1 MGGLRARPGKREART
16 MNDAAANPLLAR
28 WDGPFGL
35 PPFADVRVEHFAPA
49 LDAALADHLRE
60 LRRIADTAEPPTF
73 ANTIVAFDTSGR
85 ALERI
90 APVFF
95 AFTATCTSPALQAVE
110 REYAPRLF
118 AHHAAIRLD
127 ERLFARIDAVH
138 AQREALGLPPE
149 ARRLLERTWLDFVHA
164 GARLSPDARRRIGE
178 IEERLAAISTQFR
191 QNLLGDEAAWLLV
204 LRDEADLAG
213 LPPDVRTAAREAAR
227 ERGLADAWAITLS
240 RSLVMPFLAH
250 SDRRD
255 LRERAFDAWI
265 RRGEH
270 DGPHDNRPLVRE
282 LVALRGELARLHGYA
297 TFAHFALTDRMA
309 GTPAAVADLLH
320 RVWAPACAKAAAERD
335 VLAAAARELGHG
347 VDIAPWD
354 WRYFA
359 EKVRASRYR
368 LDDAEVKPYFELD
381 RMEAAAFDCA
391 RRLFGVEF
399 VRRADLAGWHPD
411 VRVYEVRAR
420 DGATVGLFLA
430 DHFARPGKRSGAWM
444 STLRMQSRAAG
455 DVLPIIGNH
464 NNFAR
469 APAGEPTLLSPDDLR
484 TLFHEFGHGLHGLL
498 SNVTYER
505 LAGTNVLRDFV
516 EMPSQVFEHW
526 AFEPEVL
533 RRHAR
538 HCRTG
543 EPIPEALCARF
554 REARRFDQGFDAVE
568 YTASALVDMAL
579 HAHPDPAHLDL
590 AAFEAA
596 ELARLGMPREIV
608 MRHRLPHFNHLF
620 SGGYAAGYYVYM
632 WAEVLDADAWSA
644 FVEAGDPFDAATAE
658 RLHRFVYSAGATLD
672 PMAAFRAFR
681 GRDPRVEPMLAER
694 GLIG

>member
-1 MGGLRARPGKREART
+1 
-16 MNDAAANPLLAR
+16 MNDALANPLLAR

-35 PPFADVRVEHFAPA
+35 PPFTDIHVEHFAPA

-60 LRRIADTAEPPTF
+60 VRALADAAEPPTF
-73 ANTIVAFDTSGR
+73 ANTIVAFDCSGR

-95 AFTATCTSPALQAVE
+95 TLAATCTTPALQAVE
-110 REYAPRLF
+110 RAYAPRLF
-118 AHHAAIRLD
+118 AHHAAVRLD
-127 ERLFARIDAVH
+127 ERLFARVDAVY
-138 AQREALGLPPE
+138 AQRDALGLAPE
-149 ARRLLERTWLDFVHA
+149 ERRLVERTWLDFVHA
-164 GARLSPDARRRIGE
+164 GARLPADARRRARE
-178 IEERLAAISTQFR
+178 IEERMAAISTQFR
-191 QNLLGDEAAWLLV
+191 QNLLAEEADWQLV

-213 LPPDVRTAAREAAR
+213 LPADVRHAARAAAQT
-227 ERGLADAWAITLS
+227 RGIADAWVITLS
-240 RSLVMPFLAH
+240 RSLVVPFLAH

-255 LRERAFDAWI
+255 LRERAFAAWI
-265 RRGEH
+265 RRGDH
-270 DGPHDNRPLVRE
+270 DGLHDNRPLVRE

-297 TFAHFALTDRMA
+297 TYAEFALTDRMA
-309 GTPAAVADLLH
+309 GTPAAVEALLM

-335 VLAAAARELGHG
+335 ALAAAARDRGHDG
-347 VDIAPWD
+347 EIAPWD
-354 WRYFA
+354 WRYYA

-368 LDDAEVKPYFELD
+368 LDEAEVKPYFALD

-391 RRLFGVEF
+391 RRLFGIEF

-444 STLRMQSRAAG
+444 STLRMQSRAGG

-469 APAGEPTLLSPDDLR
+469 APAGEPTLLSADDLR

-498 SNVTYER
+498 SSVTYER

-516 EMPSQVFEHW
+516 EMPSQLFEHW

-543 EPIPEALCARF
+543 EPIPEALSARF

-568 YTASALVDMAL
+568 YTASALVDLAL

-596 ELARLGMPREIV
+596 ELARLAMPNEIV
-608 MRHRLPHFNHLF
+608 MRHRLPHFSHLF

-632 WAEVLDADAWSA
+632 WAEVLDADAWAA

-672 PMAAFRAFR
+672 PMEAFRAFR

-694 GLIG
+694 GLIE